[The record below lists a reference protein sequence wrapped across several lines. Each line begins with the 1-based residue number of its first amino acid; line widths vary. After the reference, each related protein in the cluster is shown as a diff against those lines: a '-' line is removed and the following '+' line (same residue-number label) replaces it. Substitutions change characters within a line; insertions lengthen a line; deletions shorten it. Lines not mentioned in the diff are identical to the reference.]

1 MSEGFLTTGEM
12 TWHVIKK
19 QMTKIWLFCLIPF
32 IEKKYMERKAKKW
45 NMVRIVSIILA
56 VYVVWNFVI
65 NKILKMSNNIVPLEI
80 NAPVAIKLRFI
91 KLSSVRSDI
100 CINLQEFYSNG

>member
-1 MSEGFLTTGEM
+1 
-12 TWHVIKK
+12 
-19 QMTKIWLFCLIPF
+19 
-32 IEKKYMERKAKKW
+32 
-45 NMVRIVSIILA
+45 MVRIVSIILA